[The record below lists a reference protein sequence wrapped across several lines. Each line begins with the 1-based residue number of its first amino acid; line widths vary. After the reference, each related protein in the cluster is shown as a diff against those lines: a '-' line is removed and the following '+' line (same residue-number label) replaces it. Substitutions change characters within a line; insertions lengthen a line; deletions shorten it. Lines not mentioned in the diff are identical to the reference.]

1 MSRRTKDRR
10 ARGEQRQPTGG
21 GLSGLVSRYRIEIG
35 ISFGLI
41 VAVALVF
48 GQVAHFQ
55 FVNWDDDSNIYN
67 NPAVQGGLT
76 WDAVVWAFTSTRL
89 DYWHPVTWLS
99 HELDCQWFGPWPGG
113 HHLTS
118 VVIHTLNVL
127 LLFLLLRGMTGAVWR
142 SAIVAALFAIHP
154 LRAES
159 VAWVTERKDVLSALF
174 WWLATWA
181 YVAYTKKTASWTRYG
196 LVIVLF
202 LMALMSKPN
211 AMTFPFFL
219 LLVDYWPLERL
230 NQRSLWLL
238 LREKIPLFALS
249 ATFAFLTFRAQR
261 GIGTTEMAGRLS
273 LPLRIAN
280 SVLAYAT
287 YLRDMI
293 WPAHLAALYPYQ
305 KQLPVWQVV
314 LAAALVATVT
324 GLVLWKAARFR
335 YLAVGWFWYL
345 GVLVPVIGLV
355 QMGLQSHADR
365 FTYIPL
371 TGVFILIVWGL
382 HDLMQGWRYRTSA
395 AIILAAVAIPALGVR
410 AWSQVG
416 TWRDGVTLFRHNTV
430 VTPDNEWAWL
440 DLAAALDQAGRK
452 DEAIQC
458 LTETLRLDPNNA
470 MAYDAR
476 GVLRIHQW
484 KLEEALSDFTHEE
497 QIRPAAY
504 AHYHR
509 GAILKQLGRKDEA
522 LPELAEALR
531 LGGMLPEFTVHAQM
545 DLGVLLGEKG
555 KYAEAA
561 AQFSQALT
569 IDPNFQPARKDL
581 ARALIG
587 MGRNEEARKQ
597 LSALLS
603 LNPADAEARQLLQQ
617 ITAAG
622 KP

>member
-1 MSRRTKDRR
+1 MPRKTKNKGVRNGGAGFSRLLR
-10 ARGEQRQPTGG
+10 
-21 GLSGLVSRYRIEIG
+21 RYRVEICL
-35 ISFGLI
+35 SLGLI
-41 VAVALVF
+41 AAVALVF
-48 GQVAHFQ
+48 GQVARFQ

-67 NPAVQGGLT
+67 NPAVQDGLT
-76 WDAVVWAFTSTRL
+76 WDAVVWAFTNTKL
-89 DYWHPVTWLS
+89 DYWHPITWVS
-99 HELDCQWFGPWPGG
+99 HMLDCQLFGPWPGG

-118 VVIHTLNVL
+118 VVVHALNVL

-142 SAIVAALFAIHP
+142 SAMVAALFAIHP

-181 YVAYTKKTASWTRYG
+181 YVAYTKETSSRIRYG
-196 LVIVLF
+196 LVIALF

-219 LLVDYWPLERL
+219 LLLDYWPLDRARKDL
-230 NQRSLWLL
+230 GSLWSL

-249 ATFAFLTFRAQR
+249 AAFVFLTFRAQR

-273 LPLRIAN
+273 LPVRVAN
-280 SVLAYAT
+280 SVVAYAT

-293 WPAHLAALYPYQ
+293 WPANLAALYPYQ
-305 KQLPVWQVV
+305 KQLAAWQVAW
-314 LAAALVATVT
+314 AALLVATVT

-345 GVLVPVIGLV
+345 GVLLPVIGLV

-382 HDLMQGWRYRTSA
+382 HDLMEGWRFRTRA
-395 AIILAAVAIPALGVR
+395 AIILAAVVIPALGVR

-416 TWRDGVTLFRHNTV
+416 TWRDGITLFRHNTV

-440 DLAAALDQAGRK
+440 DLAAALDQGGRK
-452 DEAIQC
+452 DEAIRC

-484 KLEEALSDFTHEE
+484 KLEEALSDFTSEE
-497 QIRPAAY
+497 KIRPGAY

-522 LPELAEALR
+522 MPELAEALR
-531 LGGMLPEFTVHAQM
+531 LGGMLPEFTLHTQM
-545 DLGVLLGEKG
+545 DLGVILGEQG

-561 AQFSQALT
+561 AQFSQALS

-587 MGRNEEARKQ
+587 MGKMEEAGKQ
-597 LSALLS
+597 LATLISM
-603 LNPADAEARQLLQQ
+603 NPADAEARQLLQQ
-617 ITAAG
+617 ITA
-622 KP
+622 PH